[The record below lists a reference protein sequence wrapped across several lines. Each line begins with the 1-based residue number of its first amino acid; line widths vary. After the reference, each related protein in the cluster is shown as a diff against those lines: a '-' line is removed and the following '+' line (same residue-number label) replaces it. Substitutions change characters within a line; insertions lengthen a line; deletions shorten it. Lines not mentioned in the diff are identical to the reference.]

1 MYATRFQW
9 LSSIINIL
17 KCIFKIIK
25 RPESYYA
32 ELSFGKFTGDT
43 FKIPNFEKTRHNT
56 ASSTST
62 EYAQILTAPN
72 DQTFFEKS
80 ESLNYIDVDKSEVPN
95 ESDFKTDDQDESIS
109 GMLDIEL
116 MMMMSWKCFILFLMF
131 FSVFLCKVAKQNQVF
146 HKYKPEASKSFIC
159 QFWDT
164 NNSIERLNSSRSS
177 GKSQ

>member
-62 EYAQILTAPN
+62 EYAQILSAPN
-72 DQTFFEKS
+72 EQAFFEKS
-80 ESLNYIDVDKSEVPN
+80 ESNYIDADKSEVPN
-95 ESDFKTDDQDESIS
+95 ESDFKTNGQDESIS

-146 HKYKPEASKSFIC
+146 HKYKPEAKKSLRCEFLEK
-159 QFWDT
+159 
-164 NNSIERLNSSRSS
+164 NNSIERLNSSLSS

>member
-72 DQTFFEKS
+72 DQTFVENSQSVK
-80 ESLNYIDVDKSEVPN
+80 YIDVDQREVPN
-95 ESDFKTDDQDESIS
+95 EDEFKANGQDESIS

-116 MMMMSWKCFILFLMF
+116 MMSRKCFFLFLMF
-131 FSVFLCKVAKQNQVF
+131 ISVFHCKVAKQNQVF

-164 NNSIERLNSSRSS
+164 NNSIERLNSSLSS